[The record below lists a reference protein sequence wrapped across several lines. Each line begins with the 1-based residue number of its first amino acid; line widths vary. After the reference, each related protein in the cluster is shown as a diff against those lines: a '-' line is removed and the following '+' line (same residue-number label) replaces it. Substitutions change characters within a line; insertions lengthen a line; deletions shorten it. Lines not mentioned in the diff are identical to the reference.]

1 MDVRILIVDDEPEI
15 VEGLA
20 LMLTSQSPEYRVVGC
35 ARDGLEGFDKAI
47 ELHPDIIITDIRMP
61 QASGLDMIR
70 DIEAYEPRT
79 EYILISGYADF
90 EYAKGRW
97 PSACSIS

>member
-15 VEGLA
+15 VEGLT
-20 LMLTSQSPEYRVVGC
+20 LLLTSQSPEYRVVGR
-35 ARDGLEGFDKAI
+35 ARDGLEGFDMAI

-79 EYILISGYADF
+79 RILNTPA
-90 EYAKGRW
+90 GRW
-97 PSACSIS
+97 PTACSIS